1 MFLEIFREAWA
12 ALGRNPVR
20 SLLTM
25 TGISWGI
32 VAVTLLLS
40 YGSGFRNVL
49 MYTFEVF
56 GKGAVVCW
64 RGTTSEQAGGE
75 RAGKAVRFEQEDAD
89 WVKAQSP
96 LVKRVTLET
105 VKFKGISHE
114 ERLSDTAI
122 RGVYPEYGD
131 MRNEVALEGRWI
143 SQEDIAERR
152 RVAFLGAILRKK
164 LFSGT
169 PAIGEAVRING
180 VKFTVIGTMDTK
192 FSDSNYFTSDDE
204 SAFIPY
210 TAASDLWD
218 ARYASVM
225 LFEPIAPN
233 FEANAM
239 QQVRAA
245 VASRQRFSAG
255 DKRAI
260 QMFGRMEFKPIYDG
274 ITIGN
279 QALLFFVG
287 ALTLGIG
294 GIGVMNIMLV
304 SVEERVKEI
313 GLCRALWG
321 KKITYSRA
329 IFAGSAGDDFGR
341 RRDRHAAFRRHYSRY
356 RHPAVF
362 GTRLRRR
369 FRQGRYSS
377 DVIVGHHDV
386 VDSNFDCRGG
396 DQLLVAR
403 DAGCQ
408 ARSRRSVTLRVICRR
423 QEN

>member
-1 MFLEIFREAWA
+1 MMFKEIFREAWA

-64 RGTTSEQAGGE
+64 PGTTSEQAGGE
-75 RAGKAVRFEQEDAD
+75 RAGKAVRFEQEDAE

-131 MRNEVALEGRWI
+131 MRNEVPLEGRWI
-143 SQEDIAERR
+143 TPEDIAERR

-169 PAIGEAVRING
+169 PAIGETVRIDG
-180 VKFTVIGTMDTK
+180 VKFTVVGSMDTK

-204 SAFIPY
+204 SVFIPY
-210 TAASDLWD
+210 TAAGDLWD

-225 LFEPIAPN
+225 LFEPVAPD
-233 FEANAM
+233 FEADAM
-239 QQVRAA
+239 QQVRSA
-245 VASRQRFSAG
+245 VATRQHFAAG

-260 QMFGRMEFKPIYDG
+260 QMFGRQEFKPIYDG
-274 ITIGN
+274 ITLGV

-313 GLCRALWG
+313 GLRRALGAKKSHIRGQFLLEALVMTLAAGIIGMALAAVITGSIGTLPFLGQAYEDDSG
-321 KKITYSRA
+321 KVDIHLTLSVVTMMLSTGILIVVGVISGWLPA
-329 IFAGSAGDDFGR
+329 MQ
-341 RRDRHAAFRRHYSRY
+341 AAKLDPVEALRY
-356 RHPAVF
+356 
-362 GTRLRRR
+362 
-369 FRQGRYSS
+369 
-377 DVIVGHHDV
+377 
-386 VDSNFDCRGG
+386 
-396 DQLLVAR
+396 
-403 DAGCQ
+403 
-408 ARSRRSVTLRVICRR
+408 
-423 QEN
+423 E